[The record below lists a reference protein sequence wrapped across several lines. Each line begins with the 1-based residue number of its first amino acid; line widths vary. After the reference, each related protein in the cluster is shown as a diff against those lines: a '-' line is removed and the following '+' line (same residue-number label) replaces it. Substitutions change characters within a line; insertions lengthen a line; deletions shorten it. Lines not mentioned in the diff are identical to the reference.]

1 MAGQIS
7 VGDSDEAHVIPQDDM
22 IEHEESEDCICMPGI
37 EIVNEAWLYVHHSLD
52 GRELQEPELTWGA

>member
-1 MAGQIS
+1 
-7 VGDSDEAHVIPQDDM
+7 M